1 MNSPII
7 EHLNDKIADLNMVIE
22 GQNQA
27 LGKRKE
33 DIDKLT
39 AELEAAKKTI
49 AEQKAKLNW
58 LRPIA
63 SMAVMNMRN
72 NADGCDV
79 EYTCDD
85 ILSQI
90 RSLR

>member
-1 MNSPII
+1 MIDITI
-7 EHLNDKIADLNMVIE
+7 ETLQDKIAELMTVNE
-22 GQNQA
+22 AQNQA
-27 LGKRKE
+27 LSKRLT
-33 DIDKLT
+33 DIEKLT
-39 AELEAAKKTI
+39 AELGTAKKTI
-49 AEQKAKLNW
+49 AEQQAKLNW

-79 EYTCDD
+79 EYTCND

>member
-1 MNSPII
+1 MNHSTIKT
-7 EHLNDKIADLNMVIE
+7 LQDKIVELMTVNEA
-22 GQNQA
+22 QNQA
-27 LGKRKE
+27 LAKRKE

-49 AEQKAKLNW
+49 AEHKAKLNW

-63 SMAVMNMRN
+63 SMAIVNMRN

-79 EYTCDD
+79 EYACDD

>member
-1 MNSPII
+1 MSEITI
-7 EHLNDKIADLNMVIE
+7 KTLQDKVAELMTVNE
-22 GQNQA
+22 AQNQA
-27 LGKRKE
+27 LAKRKQ

-39 AELEAAKKTI
+39 AELTAAKKTI
-49 AEQKAKLNW
+49 AELQAKLNW
-58 LRPIA
+58 FRPIA
-63 SMAVMNMRN
+63 SMAIMHMRN

>member
-1 MNSPII
+1 MNNPII
-7 EHLNDKIADLNMVIE
+7 EHLQDKIDELKLVEKAQSE
-22 GQNQA
+22 A
-27 LGKRKE
+27 LAKRKE

-39 AELEAAKKTI
+39 AELETAKKII
-49 AEQKAKLNW
+49 AEQQAKLNW
-58 LRPIA
+58 IRPIA
-63 SMAVMNMRN
+63 SMAVINMRN

>member
-1 MNSPII
+1 MSSPII
-7 EHLNDKIADLNMVIE
+7 EHFHDKIADLNMVIE

-27 LGKRKE
+27 LAKRKE

-39 AELEAAKKTI
+39 VELEAAKKTI
-49 AEQKAKLNW
+49 AEQQANLYW

-63 SMAVMNMRN
+63 SMAVINMRN
-72 NADGCDV
+72 NAESCHVDYAC
-79 EYTCDD
+79 ED

-90 RSLR
+90 RSMR